1 MKRETA
7 SIRKNDRLELEITGL
22 TAEGAG
28 VGRPQEG
35 GLAVFVAGTIPGER
49 VLAHVIKTAK
59 NYAIAK
65 TVEILWPSPDRIQP
79 DCPCF
84 SQCGGCVYRH
94 MTYERELMAKE
105 QKVQDALCRIGGYE
119 GFAVAPI
126 VGANSPDRYR
136 NKAQFPIGQNKEG
149 EMVLGFY
156 GFHSH
161 RVVPCEDCL
170 LQPESFARAA
180 AAFREWAAHCG
191 ESVYDEA
198 THTGKLRHFYLRQSS
213 NGAVMACLVVNG
225 KGVRREEELVQA
237 LRSRVPELKSLFIN
251 VNREDTNVVLG
262 KENRLVWGEECLTDT
277 LCGLEFTIS
286 PLSFFQVNHDQ
297 TQRLYGLAAEF
308 AGLTGE
314 ETLLDLYCGAG
325 TIGLSMA
332 HQAKRLIGVEIVEPA
347 VEDARRNAARN
358 HIENCEFLCMDAPK
372 AAALLEERGLRPD
385 VVIVDPPRKGCGPG
399 LQETIAR
406 MAPQRV
412 VYVSCDPA
420 TLARDVK
427 LFRELGYEL
436 QKAVPVDMFPRTSHV
451 ETCVLLGRKK
461 STENILYGY
470 VDVETKDTDYL
481 KTMKGCA
488 SYAQIK
494 AWIEKE
500 YGLKVSSLYVAQ
512 IKDKLGIEKRENYN
526 KGEKKARVPHCP
538 PEKEKAIMAAF
549 KHFKMI

>member
-1 MKRETA
+1 MKRETG

-28 VGRPQEG
+28 VGRTEEG
-35 GLAVFVAGTIPGER
+35 GMAIFVAGTIPGER

-65 TVEILWPSPDRIQP
+65 VVEILRPSRDRIQS
-79 DCPCF
+79 DCSCF

-94 MTYERELMAKE
+94 MTYERELSAKE
-105 QKVQDALCRIGGYE
+105 QKVQDALCRIGGYQE
-119 GFAVAPI
+119 FVVEPI
-126 VGANSPDRYR
+126 VGADSPDRYR
-136 NKAQFPIGQNKEG
+136 NKAQFPIGLNKE
-149 EMVLGFY
+149 EEPVLGFY

-161 RVVPCEDCL
+161 RVIPCEDCL
-170 LQPESFARAA
+170 LQPEAFARAA
-180 AAFREWAAHCG
+180 SAFRQWAASCG
-191 ESVYDEA
+191 EPVYDEA
-198 THTGKLRHFYLRQSS
+198 SHTGKLRHFYLRQSS
-213 NGAVMACLVVNG
+213 NGAVMACLVING
-225 KGVRREEELVQA
+225 KGVRGQDELVQV

-262 KENRLVWGEECLTDT
+262 KENRLVWGEECFTDT

-297 TQRLYGLAAEF
+297 TQRLYSLAAEF

-332 HQAKRLIGVEIVEPA
+332 HKSKRLIGVEIVEPA

-399 LQETIAR
+399 LPETIAR

-420 TLARDVK
+420 TLARDAK
-427 LFRELGYEL
+427 RFRELGYEL
-436 QKAVPVDMFPRTSHV
+436 QKAVPVDMFPRTAHV
-451 ETCVLLGRKK
+451 ETVALL
-461 STENILYGY
+461 S
-470 VDVETKDTDYL
+470 
-481 KTMKGCA
+481 
-488 SYAQIK
+488 
-494 AWIEKE
+494 
-500 YGLKVSSLYVAQ
+500 
-512 IKDKLGIEKRENYN
+512 KRNAE
-526 KGEKKARVPHCP
+526 
-538 PEKEKAIMAAF
+538 
-549 KHFKMI
+549 

>member
-1 MKRETA
+1 MKRETG

-28 VGRPQEG
+28 VGRTEEG
-35 GLAVFVAGTIPGER
+35 GMAIFVAGTIPGER

-65 TVEILWPSPDRIQP
+65 VVEILRPSRDRIQP
-79 DCPCF
+79 DCSCF

-94 MTYERELMAKE
+94 MTYERELSAKE
-105 QKVQDALCRIGGYE
+105 QKVQDALCRIGGYQE
-119 GFAVAPI
+119 FVVEPI
-126 VGANSPDRYR
+126 VGADSPDRYR
-136 NKAQFPIGQNKEG
+136 NKAQFPIGLNKE
-149 EMVLGFY
+149 EEPVLGFY

-161 RVVPCEDCL
+161 RVIPCEDCL
-170 LQPESFARAA
+170 LQPEAFARAA
-180 AAFREWAAHCG
+180 SAFRQWAASCG
-191 ESVYDEA
+191 EPVYDEGS
-198 THTGKLRHFYLRQSS
+198 HTGKLRHFYLRQSS
-213 NGAVMACLVVNG
+213 NGAVMACLVING
-225 KGVRREEELVQA
+225 KGVRGQDELVQV

-297 TQRLYGLAAEF
+297 TQRLYSLAAEF

-332 HQAKRLIGVEIVEPA
+332 YKSKRLIGVEIVEPA

-358 HIENCEFLCMDAPK
+358 HIKNCEFLCMDAPK

-385 VVIVDPPRKGCGPG
+385 VVIVDPPRKGCSPG
-399 LQETIAR
+399 LPETIAR

-420 TLARDVK
+420 TLARDAK
-427 LFRELGYEL
+427 RFRELGYEL
-436 QKAVPVDMFPRTSHV
+436 QKAVPVDMFPRTAHV
-451 ETCVLLGRKK
+451 ETVALL
-461 STENILYGY
+461 S
-470 VDVETKDTDYL
+470 
-481 KTMKGCA
+481 
-488 SYAQIK
+488 
-494 AWIEKE
+494 
-500 YGLKVSSLYVAQ
+500 
-512 IKDKLGIEKRENYN
+512 KLNAE
-526 KGEKKARVPHCP
+526 
-538 PEKEKAIMAAF
+538 
-549 KHFKMI
+549 

>member
-1 MKRETA
+1 MKRETG

-28 VGRPQEG
+28 VGRTEEG
-35 GLAVFVAGTIPGER
+35 GMAIFVAGTIPGER

-65 TVEILWPSPDRIQP
+65 VVEILRPSRDRIQP
-79 DCPCF
+79 DCSCF

-94 MTYERELMAKE
+94 MTYERELSAKE
-105 QKVQDALCRIGGYE
+105 QKVQDALCRIGGYQE
-119 GFAVAPI
+119 FVVEPI
-126 VGANSPDRYR
+126 VGADSPDRYR
-136 NKAQFPIGQNKEG
+136 NKAQFPIGLNKE
-149 EMVLGFY
+149 EEPVLGFY

-161 RVVPCEDCL
+161 RVIPCEDCL
-170 LQPESFARAA
+170 LQPEAFARAA
-180 AAFREWAAHCG
+180 SAFRQWAASCG
-191 ESVYDEA
+191 EPVYDEA
-198 THTGKLRHFYLRQSS
+198 SHTGKLRHFYLRQSS
-213 NGAVMACLVVNG
+213 NGAVMACLVING
-225 KGVRREEELVQA
+225 KGVHGQDELVQV
-237 LRSRVPELKSLFIN
+237 LRSQVPELKSLFIN

-297 TQRLYGLAAEF
+297 TQRLYSLAAEF

-314 ETLLDLYCGAG
+314 ESLLDLYCGAG

-332 HQAKRLIGVEIVEPA
+332 HKSKRLIGVEIVEPA

-399 LQETIAR
+399 LPETIAR

-420 TLARDVK
+420 TLARDAK
-427 LFRELGYEL
+427 RFRELGYEL
-436 QKAVPVDMFPRTSHV
+436 QKAVPVDMFPRTAHV
-451 ETCVLLGRKK
+451 ETVVLLSKLNTK
-461 STENILYGY
+461 QHIE
-470 VDVETKDTDYL
+470 VELNLDELDLTSAESKATYDE
-481 KTMKGCA
+481 
-488 SYAQIK
+488 IK
-494 AWIEKE
+494 AYVLEKH
-500 YGLKVSSLYVAQ
+500 GLKVSSLYISQV
-512 IKDKLGIEKRENYN
+512 KRKCGLDVGQNYN
-526 KGEKKARVPHCP
+526 LSKKEDAKVPQCP
-538 PEKEKAIMAAF
+538 PEKEAAIMAAL
-549 KHFKMI
+549 KHFRMI